1 MFSYLLGGSEFSSG
15 VSEVDNSY
23 EIREHLTGK
32 SEISN
37 SLNSTVRDLPCC
49 EIGSHSVAEAGL
61 ELMAIFLS
69 QLSKYSD
76 DRGEPPHPSKQQH
89 LL

>member
-49 EIGSHSVAEAGL
+49 EIGSHSVAEA
-61 ELMAIFLS
+61 A
-69 QLSKYSD
+69 
-76 DRGEPPHPSKQQH
+76 
-89 LL
+89 